1 MNMRYG
7 RFQCH
12 GGYPRFIQ
20 SWMTI
25 LVLKAIEF
33 WGSTI
38 LRTPLCMIKLDRTDV
53 TSTGWCMHACMQYI
67 HTYARTYIHTYIN
80 TYIHPSI
87 HPSMHTYITSMHTY
101 RQADRHTY
109 IHIYENV
116 GCYSMGIHWVYW
128 GKDMIHIYIYMH
140 GI

>member
-67 HTYARTYIHTYIN
+67 HTYIHTYARTYIHTYIN

-87 HPSMHTYITSMHTY
+87 HTSIHAYIHYIHACMHTYIQTGRQTY
-101 RQADRHTY
+101 IHTY
-109 IHIYENV
+109 IRKC
-116 GCYSMGIHWVYW
+116 GML
-128 GKDMIHIYIYMH
+128 
-140 GI
+140 